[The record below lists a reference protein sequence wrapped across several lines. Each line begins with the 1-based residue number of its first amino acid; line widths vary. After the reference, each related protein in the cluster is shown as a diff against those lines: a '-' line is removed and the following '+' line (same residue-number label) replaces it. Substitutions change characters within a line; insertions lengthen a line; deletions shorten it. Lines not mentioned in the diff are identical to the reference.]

1 MARNTASFGTLHHRS
16 LGSGLPVA
24 AQTSNV
30 ASAKPWIFAF
40 FEVRDSEP
48 GVRLR
53 LSRGSGE
60 DEWTEYPESR
70 GVVNSY
76 SDSRS
81 D

>member
-1 MARNTASFGTLHHRS
+1 MQS
-16 LGSGLPVA
+16 LDAFVETPLCPDSGLGHAGVA
-24 AQTSNV
+24 NI
-30 ASAKPWIFAF
+30 ASLVPFVFGF
-40 FEVRDSEP
+40 FETRDSEP

-76 SDSRS
+76 TDTRS